1 MSKKS
6 KTSEMNDIIDSSYAE
21 PDYSYDNDYYD
32 NVDNR
37 RYTNANAPRSSYDN
51 PFSKVS
57 TSRPLPFA
65 TPTSTSSSNIFMK
78 YAGGV
83 KMNTE
88 NVDKPVAIPNS
99 TEIKNTEDEFPS
111 LGGSRKT
118 KSISPVAPV
127 APAGAAMNFKKVVET
142 KKPVEIVQPQVAQVK
157 TKPKSN
163 TSYYN
168 SYEEVKY
175 YSEKSAMSRIYIGG
189 YSDDEDDIYD
199 DMDDSN
205 YYDDE

>member
-1 MSKKS
+1 
-6 KTSEMNDIIDSSYAE
+6 
-21 PDYSYDNDYYD
+21 
-32 NVDNR
+32 
-37 RYTNANAPRSSYDN
+37 
-51 PFSKVS
+51 
-57 TSRPLPFA
+57 
-65 TPTSTSSSNIFMK
+65 MK

-88 NVDKPVAIPNS
+88 NVDKPVATPKP

-111 LGGSRKT
+111 LGGSKKT
-118 KSISPVAPV
+118 KSM
-127 APAGAAMNFKKVVET
+127 APAAPAATAMNFKKIVET

-163 TSYYN
+163 TNYYK

-175 YSEKSAMSRIYIGG
+175 YSEKSAMSRIYTGG
-189 YSDDEDDIYD
+189 YSDDEYDIYD
-199 DMDDSN
+199 DVDDSN